1 MRTSRL
7 AILLVSIVAAGSL
20 ALAQDAAQIEK
31 GKAVFAS
38 ANPKCTMCHS
48 VAGQGNAKHPLDGV
62 GSKLSAD
69 DIKAWL
75 RTPKEMAE
83 KAKSEGKPPM
93 MAYPKEKISD
103 QDLDT
108 LVAYLLSLKGA
119 AAQTQ
124 SK

>member
-1 MRTSRL
+1 MRISRL
-7 AILLVSIVAAGSL
+7 AIVVLSVVAAGSL

-31 GKAVFAS
+31 GKAMFAS
-38 ANPKCTMCHS
+38 ASPKCTMCHS
-48 VAGQGNAKHPLDGV
+48 IAGQGNAKHPLDDV

-69 DIKAWL
+69 DIKAWI

-83 KAKSEGKPPM
+83 KAKSEAKPPM

-103 QDLDT
+103 ADLDT

-119 AAQTQ
+119 A
-124 SK
+124 K